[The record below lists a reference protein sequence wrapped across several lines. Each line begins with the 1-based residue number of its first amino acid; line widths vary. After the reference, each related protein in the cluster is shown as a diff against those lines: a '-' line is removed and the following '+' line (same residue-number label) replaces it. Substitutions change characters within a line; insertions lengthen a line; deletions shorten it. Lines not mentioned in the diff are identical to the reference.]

1 MVNLNE
7 LLKGIFSNDFE
18 NKTKLDLAFDF
29 SDQFPIADFLKQR
42 IKIKLQTINV
52 SQVTLNVGTQSLTCT
67 KIKKH
72 NFLTQKDWQ
81 GQTRGVFHNDKLRH
95 SEFMKERTTRM

>member
-67 KIKKH
+67 KIKKNIRYELEH
-72 NFLTQKDWQ
+72 AHCTYCTVEVTKFID
-81 GQTRGVFHNDKLRH
+81 
-95 SEFMKERTTRM
+95 